1 MAKEKPWVCEDKSI
15 EKQVNTVLDKISYM
29 TVMECER
36 LKLIVR
42 YNMLAIYTN
51 RQHQTWRE
59 RK

>member
-51 RQHQTWRE
+51 RQH
-59 RK
+59 